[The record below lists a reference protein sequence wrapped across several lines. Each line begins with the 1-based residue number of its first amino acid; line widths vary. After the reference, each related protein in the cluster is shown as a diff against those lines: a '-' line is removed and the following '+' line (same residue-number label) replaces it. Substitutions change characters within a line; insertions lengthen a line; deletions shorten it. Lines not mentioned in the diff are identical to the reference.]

1 MSEATEHLWSGRGPN
16 LHQLNDWAAP
26 PGCRGCQCCRMPSQG
41 YPLGATEELGPL
53 TFLACSDKHLPS
65 GPLRHLYPDLSF
77 LLTGPQSTYRTCW

>member
-1 MSEATEHLWSGRGPN
+1 
-16 LHQLNDWAAP
+16 
-26 PGCRGCQCCRMPSQG
+26 MPSQG